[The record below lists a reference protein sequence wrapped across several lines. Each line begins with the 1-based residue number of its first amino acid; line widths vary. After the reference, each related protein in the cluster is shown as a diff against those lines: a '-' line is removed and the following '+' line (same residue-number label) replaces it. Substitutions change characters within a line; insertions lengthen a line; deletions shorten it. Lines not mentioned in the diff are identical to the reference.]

1 MSNKKGV
8 PEAIMMLELER
19 DLFQP
24 FLFIINTGK
33 WKIIDQFVRDHLI
46 PHFPIDWKLASD
58 FDTYLGKK
66 QINIFWAVWNKPLA
80 FLYFEAYK
88 LRRV

>member
-8 PEAIMMLELER
+8 PEAIMMPELER

-33 WKIIDQFVRDHLI
+33 
-46 PHFPIDWKLASD
+46 
-58 FDTYLGKK
+58 
-66 QINIFWAVWNKPLA
+66 
-80 FLYFEAYK
+80 
-88 LRRV
+88 

>member
-19 DLFQP
+19 DLSLQP

-33 WKIIDQFVRDHLI
+33 
-46 PHFPIDWKLASD
+46 
-58 FDTYLGKK
+58 
-66 QINIFWAVWNKPLA
+66 
-80 FLYFEAYK
+80 
-88 LRRV
+88 